1 MIVIAINAFSFIRR
15 DFARFFVMLLE
26 ADWASS
32 FISTDADYVI
42 VSLTVEALLDS
53 TIIDKKLVCHMCVLV
68 Q

>member
-1 MIVIAINAFSFIRR
+1 
-15 DFARFFVMLLE
+15 MLLE